1 MKTTLEKLEGNQI
14 ALEVEV
20 DEKRVEEA
28 IERVFRKVAQQIR
41 VPGFRAGR
49 APRRVVENR
58 VGKDYLRW
66 EALDEL
72 IPEVY
77 AEAIRENNLRPI
89 DAPPV
94 DILENEEGKPVRFRA
109 VVEVEPEVTL
119 GDYKGLKATK
129 QIAVI
134 SNAHV
139 NEALE
144 NMREQG
150 AQLVT
155 VERDEVRTG
164 DFAVMDFTGYVDDQP
179 FPGGAAQGHTLEIG
193 SGQFIPGFEE
203 QLVGANTGE
212 TAQVHVTFPEDYGA
226 PDLAG
231 KEARFD
237 VVIHEIKEKKLPA
250 LNDDFAKD
258 MGEFE
263 TLLELRADI
272 RKNLEEEVERR
283 ATQSLEADVLQALVD
298 RSEVDIPQKMVDFQ
312 IDYQIRQAQEELEM
326 RGLDKERYLEF
337 FGFATEEELREEL
350 QEDAKNEVKTSLV
363 MDAFIKELEITV
375 SDEELDERIT
385 EMAGEGA
392 RADAVK
398 GFWETQKERLSS
410 ILAREKA
417 LEILVENGDID
428 EIQVEEPEETEA
440 DQGQEDSGQVDAD

>member
-66 EALDEL
+66 EALDAL